1 MKKLLGF
8 VLALTLIQPAF
19 AYEDFIISIGDT
31 VAQIKNKNPELI
43 DIQIL
48 TTLMNERDTIVVS
61 SKKEG
66 TGYFSIILEN
76 GRISNF
82 KVDINEKNSEIQS
95 KDKYNI
101 FKIDDFAKEMEL
113 DLPPEVEWNK

>member
-1 MKKLLGF
+1 MKKTLGF

-101 FKIDDFAKEMEL
+101 FKIDDIAKEMEL

>member
-61 SKKEG
+61 SKNEG

-82 KVDINEKNSEIQS
+82 KVDINEKNTEIQS

-101 FKIDDFAKEMEL
+101 FKIDDIAKEMEL

>member
-1 MKKLLGF
+1 M
-8 VLALTLIQPAF
+8 LALTLVQPAF

-101 FKIDDFAKEMEL
+101 FKIDDIAKEMEL